1 MKPYRAHA
9 YAASLCLPLLAMVPA
24 VAQGPAIPPET
35 KAGDAKPGDAKTVE
49 SKPMDSKPVGQGT
62 SQPSTSQPS
71 ASQPSASQQGGARPS
86 GSQQS
91 GSQQSGAW
99 PAETLPMLN
108 SLGNTPGWRNYK
120 ARFVTD
126 QGRVVDTGNGRI
138 SHSEGQGYGMLLAVA
153 AGDRDA
159 FQRIWNWTRA
169 NLMVRDD
176 ALLAWRWEPDKRPAV
191 ADMNDATDGDILVAW
206 ALAEAAEGWSDEG
219 YRLASRRIAVDIA
232 RRTVLFR
239 NEGLPL
245 LLPAMNGFSAEE
257 RSDGPVINLSYWVFP
272 AFPRLAGVAPEF
284 EWSRLSAVG
293 QELTLRAR
301 FGSAQLPTEWIS
313 MRGGQPQPA
322 TGFAPHFSYNAVRL
336 PLYLAMAGI
345 TERTYYEPLLKL
357 WAEPDPAGL
366 PIIDTASDA
375 VAGRMAEPG
384 YAAIPALAVCAV
396 SGTPLP
402 AGLSDPVP
410 NENYYPA
417 TLHLLALTA
426 TNMRYRSCL
435 GR

>member
-1 MKPYRAHA
+1 MKPNRAHA

-24 VAQGPAIPPET
+24 VAQGPAIPVET
-35 KAGDAKPGDAKTVE
+35 KPGEARSGDTKSIDTKPYDARPGEARPADATR
-49 SKPMDSKPVGQGT
+49 VGQGA
-62 SQPSTSQPS
+62 P
-71 ASQPSASQQGGARPS
+71 QQGG
-86 GSQQS
+86 SQQDRIQQI
-91 GSQQSGAW
+91 GTRQSGVC
-99 PAETLPMLN
+99 PSEVLPMLN
-108 SLGNTPGWRNYK
+108 SLGNTPGWRSYK

-191 ADMNDATDGDILVAW
+191 ADMNVATDGDILVAW

-239 NEGLPL
+239 TEGLPL
-245 LLPAMNGFSAEE
+245 LLPAFTGFSAEE

-284 EWSRLSAVG
+284 EWNRLSAVG

-301 FGSAQLPTEWIS
+301 FGAAQLPTEWIS

-322 TGFAPHFSYNAVRL
+322 AGFPPHFSYNAVRL

-384 YAAIPALAVCAV
+384 YAAIPALVACAV

-402 AGLSDPVP
+402 AGLAEAAP

>member
-1 MKPYRAHA
+1 MKPYRTHA

-24 VAQGPAIPPET
+24 LAQGPAIPPET
-35 KAGDAKPGDAKTVE
+35 RAGEAKPGEPKPIESKAVE
-49 SKPMDSKPVGQGT
+49 SKPMDTKPAGQGT
-62 SQPSTSQPS
+62 SQPGTSQPGT
-71 ASQPSASQQGGARPS
+71 A
-86 GSQQS
+86 
-91 GSQQSGAW
+91 QQSGAR
-99 PAETLPMLN
+99 PAEALAMLN
-108 SLGNTPGWRNYK
+108 SLGNTPGWRSYK

-239 NEGLPL
+239 SEGLPL
-245 LLPAMNGFSAEE
+245 LLPAMSGFSAEE

-301 FGSAQLPTEWIS
+301 FGAAQLPTEWIS

-345 TERTYYEPLLKL
+345 TERNYYEPLLKL

-375 VAGRMAEPG
+375 VAGRMGEPG
-384 YAAIPALAVCAV
+384 YAAIPALAACAV

>member
-1 MKPYRAHA
+1 METRPYEAR
-9 YAASLCLPLLAMVPA
+9 PGEI
-24 VAQGPAIPPET
+24 QT
-35 KAGDAKPGDAKTVE
+35 TDA
-49 SKPMDSKPVGQGT
+49 KPVGQG
-62 SQPSTSQPS
+62 SPQQSGP
-71 ASQPSASQQGGARPS
+71 QQGGARQKGP
-86 GSQQS
+86 
-91 GSQQSGAW
+91 QQSGAW
-99 PAETLPMLN
+99 PAEVLPMLN
-108 SLGNTPGWRNYK
+108 SLGNTPGWRSYK

-245 LLPAMNGFSAEE
+245 LLPAMSGFSAED
-257 RSDGPVINLSYWVFP
+257 RNDGPVINLSYWVFP

-301 FGSAQLPTEWIS
+301 FGAAQLPTEWIS
-313 MRGGQPQPA
+313 MRGGQPHPA
-322 TGFAPHFSYNAVRL
+322 AGFPPHFSYNAVRL

-345 TERTYYEPLLKL
+345 TERNYYEPLLKL

-366 PIIDTASDA
+366 PIIDTASDT

-384 YAAIPALAVCAV
+384 YAAIPALAACAV

-402 AGLSDPVP
+402 GGLADPAP

>member
-9 YAASLCLPLLAMVPA
+9 YAASLCLPLLAVAPA
-24 VAQGPAIPPET
+24 SAQGPAAPFET
-35 KAGDAKPGDAKTVE
+35 RAVENKPIAPRPNAAGEAKPTE
-49 SKPMDSKPVGQGT
+49 
-62 SQPSTSQPS
+62 
-71 ASQPSASQQGGARPS
+71 ARPAEAKPA
-86 GSQQS
+86 G
-91 GSQQSGAW
+91 GRPAGGRPDDAPPAAPG

-108 SLGNTPGWRNYK
+108 SLGNTPAWRGYK
-120 ARFVTD
+120 ARFVTE
-126 QGRVVDTGNGRI
+126 QGRVVDTGNGRV

-176 ALLAWRWEPDKRPAV
+176 ALLAWRWEPDKRPAI
-191 ADMNDATDGDILVAW
+191 ADMNNATDGDILVAW
-206 ALAEAAEGWSDEG
+206 ALAEAADGWSDEG
-219 YRLASRRIAVDIA
+219 YRLASRRIAVDVA

-239 NEGLPL
+239 TEGLPL
-245 LLPAMNGFSAEE
+245 LLPAMSGFSAED

-272 AFPRLAGVAPEF
+272 AFQRLSAVAPEF
-284 EWSRLSAVG
+284 EWSRLGAAG
-293 QELTLRAR
+293 QDLTLRAR
-301 FGSAQLPTEWIS
+301 FGAAQLPTEWIS

-322 TGFAPHFSYNAVRL
+322 SGFPPQFSYNAVRL
-336 PLYLAMAGI
+336 PLYLAMAGV
-345 TERTYYEPLLKL
+345 TERRYYEPLLKL
-357 WAEPDPAGL
+357 WADPDPAGL

-375 VAGRMAEPG
+375 VAGRMGEPG
-384 YAAIPALAVCAV
+384 YAAIPALAACAV

-402 AGLSDPVP
+402 AGLSEPAP